1 MKFTAATLALLS
13 ASATYVGAVHAST
26 AQPAAGGAPASATVN
41 DVFNGS
47 MLGVDQ
53 RYFESVAGI
62 ARESFGKDH
71 VFVVKNCRITATI
84 DNGKVSALSLVTANG
99 CDADLRSFIGEDA
112 PTPGQPITPRAF
124 GSGMRYTASCL
135 AGCGN
140 AVDPAAY
147 ALWQAPRSS
156 GGMEVLLEMLLVGGK
171 ASSAAHGW
179 REHMNK
185 SAGED
190 YVLQTKFNC
199 ETRFDTYAA
208 KLFADVPV
216 TAVTIGY
223 GLPQQKC
230 R

>member
-1 MKFTAATLALLS
+1 MKITAVTLAMLM
-13 ASATYVGAVHAST
+13 VGALQGATAQTRT
-26 AQPAAGGAPASATVN
+26 AQPAPAPAAAVS

-47 MLGVDQ
+47 MLGVTQ

-62 ARESFGKDH
+62 PRESFGNDK
-71 VFVVKNCRITATI
+71 VFVVKNCRVTATI
-84 DNGKVSALSLVTANG
+84 KNDKVSALNLVIANG
-99 CDADLRSFIGEDA
+99 CEADLRSFIGDDA
-112 PTPGQPITPRAF
+112 PPAGQPITPGAF
-124 GSGMRYTASCL
+124 GSGLRYTASCL
-135 AGCGN
+135 ARCGN
-140 AVDPAAY
+140 AVDPSAY

-156 GGMEVLLEMLLVGGK
+156 GGMEVLLEIVLASGK

-190 YVLQTKFNC
+190 YVLQTQFNC
-199 ETRFDTYAA
+199 ETRFDAFAA
-208 KLFADVPV
+208 KAFQDVPV
-216 TAVTIGY
+216 SAVTIGY